1 MRVRLTE
8 HIGEEP
14 VNLKRAGGWDVR
26 RADIIAAMCQVVR
39 EGVAGLA
46 AGIKGTGVYGA
57 IQFLAA
63 NPELPRQCNRSLLGV
78 VSDL

>member
-14 VNLKRAGGWDVR
+14 VTLKRAGGWDVR

-46 AGIKGTGVYGA
+46 AGINKGYG
-57 IQFLAA
+57 
-63 NPELPRQCNRSLLGV
+63 RVRSYT
-78 VSDL
+78 VSGG